1 MVGRPVGGHILV
13 LGSTLMSAFLPVLR
27 PASISI
33 FGSAVLSAGIATLK
47 STTLSTVR
55 GRRGARRCARK
66 KGLPHE
72 RQPFSDSSKQC
83 KFSEAELI

>member
-13 LGSTLMSAFLPVLR
+13 LGATLMSAFLPVLG

-55 GRRGARRCARK
+55 GDAVRADARVK

-83 KFSEAELI
+83 KFSGAELI